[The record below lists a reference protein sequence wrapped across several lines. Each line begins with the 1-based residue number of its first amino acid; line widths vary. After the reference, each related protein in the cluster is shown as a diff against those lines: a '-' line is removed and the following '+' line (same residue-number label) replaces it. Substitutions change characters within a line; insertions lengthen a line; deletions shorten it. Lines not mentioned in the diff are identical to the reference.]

1 MQEKGM
7 AEIEMFTLAHL
18 LQTCVFIHN
27 TDDLNWCRYSAYYVN
42 RTLNDQMTMYINHP
56 PIILRLYILFNSLI
70 RLLDVIV

>member
-27 TDDLNWCRYSAYYVN
+27 TDDLNWCRYSPYYVN
-42 RTLNDQMTMYINHP
+42 RTLCIL
-56 PIILRLYILFNSLI
+56 IIPQ
-70 RLLDVIV
+70 